1 MRASA
6 PDTPEELSAIIRNKQ
21 RVAAR
26 GREPGLRLICGAD
39 EVPLIDWGA
48 RVLAECEPIAAAL
61 DAAAESRAHRDAIES
76 ARARLA
82 DPAST
87 PSARVLQAMEREH
100 GNSYVRFVL
109 TQSRQHREAIC
120 KLPLAA
126 DVAERF
132 ARLAAESRVR
142 QREIE
147 AADKVSFEVYRQK
160 YLDPSRLTV

>member
-1 MRASA
+1 
-6 PDTPEELSAIIRNKQ
+6 
-21 RVAAR
+21 
-26 GREPGLRLICGAD
+26 LRLIRGAD
-39 EVPLIDWGA
+39 EVPLVDWGT

-61 DAAAESRAHRDAIES
+61 DAAAQGRAHRDAIES

-109 TQSRQHREAIC
+109 SQSRRHREAIC

-126 DVAERF
+126 EVAERF
-132 ARLAAESRVR
+132 ARLAAESRCGNARSRRRTRFRSRSTGRNIWTRPASLSDGSAGVAGRGAGRPMSDGRVR
-142 QREIE
+142 N
-147 AADKVSFEVYRQK
+147 AVPPTS
-160 YLDPSRLTV
+160 